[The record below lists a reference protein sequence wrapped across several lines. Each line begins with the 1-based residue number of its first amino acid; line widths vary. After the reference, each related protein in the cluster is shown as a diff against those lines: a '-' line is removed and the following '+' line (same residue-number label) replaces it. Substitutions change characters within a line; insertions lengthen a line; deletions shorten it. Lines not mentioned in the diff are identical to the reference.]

1 MKIQT
6 SVRVDEAFYRDAKKV
21 FDAFG
26 LSFGDAVNLFLAKV
40 AMEKKIPFELT
51 LSSDASLKKV
61 ETIEKKPNVLTPT
74 TSEEVFEEFISLS
87 FKP

>member
-6 SVRVDEAFYRDAKKV
+6 SVRVDELFYRDAKKV

-26 LSFGDAVNLFLAKV
+26 MSFGDAVNLFLAKV

-51 LSSDASLKKV
+51 LPSDEVLKKV
-61 ETIEKKPNVLTPT
+61 EALTKETNVSLPS
-74 TSEEVFEEFISLS
+74 TSEEPFEEFISLS

>member
-6 SVRVDEAFYRDAKKV
+6 SVRVDETFYSDSKKI

-40 AMEKKIPFELT
+40 AMEKKIP
-51 LSSDASLKKV
+51 LS
-61 ETIEKKPNVLTPT
+61 
-74 TSEEVFEEFISLS
+74 
-87 FKP
+87 

>member
-6 SVRVDEAFYRDAKKV
+6 SVRVDENFYRDSKKI

-40 AMEKKIPFELT
+40 AMEKKIPFDLA
-51 LSSDASLKKV
+51 LPSDEVLKKV
-61 ETIEKKPNVLTPT
+61 DTLAKETNAPLPSI
-74 TSEEVFEEFISLS
+74 SEEPFQEFISLS

>member
-26 LSFGDAVNLFLAKV
+26 MSFGDAVNLFLAKV

-51 LSSDASLKKV
+51 LPSDEVLKKV
-61 ETIEKKPNVLTPT
+61 DTLEKETNAPLPSTK
-74 TSEEVFEEFISLS
+74 EEPFEEFISLS